1 MPPKRVIMLRLQP
14 RFLRLRVMNVWVD
27 ADACPVV
34 IKDMLFRAA
43 RRTHVLV
50 TLVANQALLIPAS
63 PYIKAL
69 RVAIT
74 PDAADQAI
82 LDRAARN
89 DLVVTA
95 DIPLAAHAVRLG
107 AMGLSPRGVVFNQE
121 TIGAHVA
128 TRNLMT
134 DLRDTGAITGGPATL
149 SLADR
154 QNFANHLDAWL
165 ARLPALKTLKAE

>member
-1 MPPKRVIMLRLQP
+1 
-14 RFLRLRVMNVWVD
+14 MNIWVD
-27 ADACPVV
+27 ADACPVA
-34 IKDMLFRAA
+34 IKEMLFRAA
-43 RRTHVLV
+43 KRTHVLL
-50 TLVANQALLIPAS
+50 TLVANQLLPIPAS

-82 LDRAARN
+82 LDRLTRD

-95 DIPLAAHAVRLG
+95 DIPFAAHAVRLG
-107 AMGLSPRGVVFNQE
+107 ATGLSPRGVVFNQE

-134 DLRDTGAITGGPATL
+134 DLRDTGAATGGPATL

-154 QNFANHLDAWL
+154 QNFANRLDAWL
-165 ARLPALKTLKAE
+165 ARRPAIKMLKME

>member
-1 MPPKRVIMLRLQP
+1 
-14 RFLRLRVMNVWVD
+14 MNVWVD

-34 IKDMLFRAA
+34 IKDMIFRAA

-69 RVAIT
+69 RVTTT

-82 LDRAARN
+82 LDRLGRD

-95 DIPLAAHAVRLG
+95 DIPLAAHVVRLG
-107 AMGLSPRGVVFNQE
+107 AVGLSPRGVVFNQD

-154 QNFANHLDAWL
+154 RNFANHLDAWL
-165 ARLPALKTLKAE
+165 ARLSAPEALRAE